1 MPITIRHITPPP
13 QMKRYVHRFWEVS
26 AVTNSTL
33 RVLPDGSWDFVC
45 HVDPNSC
52 KLELVGPM
60 SKAVLIPIRSRSRH
74 YGVRFVPGTYFTPL
88 KHDLS
93 DFVGKTVPLDQL
105 ISGMAID
112 VSKSIIPQ
120 LVTIV
125 RHITAAKY
133 LQHDSDVDEALHLI
147 RESFSSPNFVVSQL
161 AKEVSI
167 RTIER
172 KFRRYVGINPKQL
185 LRIYRQLAV
194 AEMLLRDK
202 QPSLSQIAYE
212 FSYVD
217 QAHMTNDLRL
227 LSGTTP
233 RALGDEFDEFLQYDW
248 PYNTYTK

>member
-1 MPITIRHITPPP
+1 MPITIRHTMPRP
-13 QMKRYVHRFWEVS
+13 QLKRYVHRFWEVS
-26 AVTNSTL
+26 AVANSTL

-45 HVDPNSC
+45 HVDPHSC
-52 KLELVGPM
+52 TLELVGPM
-60 SKAVLIPIRSRSRH
+60 SKAVLIPLSSRRRH

-105 ISGMAID
+105 IPGVTVD
-112 VSKSIIPQ
+112 NSKPIIPQ
-120 LVTIV
+120 LDMIV
-125 RHITAAKY
+125 GHITAAEY
-133 LQHDSDVDEALHLI
+133 LQRDSDVDEALHVI
-147 RESFSSPNFVVSQL
+147 KGSFSSPDFAVSQL
-161 AKEVSI
+161 TKAVSV
-167 RTIER
+167 RTMER
-172 KFRRYVGINPKQL
+172 RFRRYVGVSPKQL

-202 QPSLSQIAYE
+202 QPSLSEIAAD

-233 RALGDEFDEFLQYDW
+233 QVLGNEFDDFLQYDW
-248 PYNTYTK
+248 PYNTYTT